1 MARGHK
7 ADGVWASLRMLLR
20 KGPLTLANR
29 KKAVSR
35 MVTSTAREMA
45 QAARTGSDFN
55 QSRREIFWIIF
66 LQQIPRNYAI
76 YVTSTC
82 LLIALIGTIQC

>member
-1 MARGHK
+1 
-7 ADGVWASLRMLLR
+7 MLLG

-35 MVTSTAREMA
+35 TLMSTAREMA
-45 QAARTGSDFN
+45 QATRTGSDFN
-55 QSRREIFWIIF
+55 QSLREIFWIIF

-82 LLIALIGTIQC
+82 LLIALIGTIQCQ